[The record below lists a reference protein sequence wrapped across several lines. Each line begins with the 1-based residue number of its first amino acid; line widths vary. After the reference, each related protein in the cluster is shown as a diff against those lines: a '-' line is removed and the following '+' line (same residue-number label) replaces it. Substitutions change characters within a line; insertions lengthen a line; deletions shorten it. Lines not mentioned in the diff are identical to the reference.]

1 MPGTKR
7 GIAVHEHNPY
17 FSDISRAYNNTERRG
32 PMKARVAIAR
42 RMLVSIHHMLTEQ
55 ADYRHQDRDLV
66 KRKLQRIR
74 RVAESPE

>member
-1 MPGTKR
+1 
-7 GIAVHEHNPY
+7 
-17 FSDISRAYNNTERRG
+17 
-32 PMKARVAIAR
+32 MKARIAIAR